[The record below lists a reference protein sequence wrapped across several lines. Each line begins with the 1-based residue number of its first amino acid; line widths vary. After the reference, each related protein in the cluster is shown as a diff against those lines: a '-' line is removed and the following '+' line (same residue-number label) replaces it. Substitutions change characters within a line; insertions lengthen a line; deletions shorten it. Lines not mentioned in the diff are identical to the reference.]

1 MAANSPGHI
10 ELERSLESIVVG
22 TRHRTDLGDIDALME
37 SINRVGL
44 LQPITLT
51 PDGVLVCGWRRY
63 HALRR
68 LGHRTTNVWIRS
80 GLTDRLSQL
89 LAEQDD
95 SVMHKPLSLIEAESL
110 YRELKVVMAEDA
122 ARRQEASRFGSTTRE
137 GDDAAGA
144 GGPAGV
150 SGAVESTAPRSLG
163 EARVQAA
170 RMVTGRGSQTMLEQI
185 GRLKDL
191 ANDDTRPEHIRA
203 QAAEEL
209 ARIEAGG
216 KVHGSHLR
224 MNTALSLDELDRL
237 ATDPATPETVRA
249 QAATSAAE
257 VRAAD
262 AEARTAELA
271 QLAADAVARITA
283 QKRAGKK
290 KGKSEPKPRLALVML
305 PPRAFLALWADLD
318 GWTTRYDAAEIA
330 GALTGPEW
338 ERVER
343 VLAETIAFL
352 TIIRDL
358 RTDTDTDIADGAA
371 AELRRAEAQAG

>member
-1 MAANSPGHI
+1 MAASSPGHI
-10 ELERSLESIVVG
+10 ELERALDSIVVG
-22 TRHRTDLGDIDALME
+22 TRHRTDLGDIDALSE
-37 SINRVGL
+37 SIRREGL
-44 LQPITLT
+44 LQPITVT
-51 PDGVLVCGWRRY
+51 PDGVLVCGWRRLE
-63 HALRR
+63 ALRR
-68 LGHRTTNVWIRS
+68 LGFRSTNVWVRS
-80 GLTDRLSQL
+80 GLSDRLSRL
-89 LAEQDD
+89 LAEQNDNAL
-95 SVMHKPLSLIEAESL
+95 HKPLSLIEAESL

-122 ARRQEASRFGSTTRE
+122 ARRQVASRFGGAIRE
-137 GDDAAGA
+137 GGDAAE
-144 GGPAGV
+144 V

-191 ANDDTRPEHIRA
+191 ADDDARPEHIRA

-224 MNTALSLDELDRL
+224 MNTALSLDELNRL
-237 ATDPATPETVRA
+237 ATDPGTPEMVRA

-257 VRAAD
+257 VRAAGQ
-262 AEARTAELA
+262 EARASELA

-283 QKRAGKK
+283 AKRAGKK
-290 KGKSEPKPRLALVML
+290 KGKPESRPCLALVML

-330 GALTGPEW
+330 RALTEPEW

-343 VLAETIAFL
+343 VLTETVAFL
-352 TIIRDL
+352 AIIRDL
-358 RTDTDTDIADGAA
+358 RTEAASTAGAEPPRIEA
-371 AELRRAEAQAG
+371 RAG

>member
-1 MAANSPGHI
+1 MAASSPGHI
-10 ELERSLESIVVG
+10 ELERALDSIVVG

-37 SINRVGL
+37 SISRVGL

-95 SVMHKPLSLIEAESL
+95 AAMHKPLSLIEAESL
-110 YRELKVVMAEDA
+110 YRELKAVMAEDA
-122 ARRQEASRFGSTTRE
+122 ARRQEASRFGSNTRE
-137 GDDAAGA
+137 AGD
-144 GGPAGV
+144 PAEV

-224 MNTALSLDELDRL
+224 MNAALSLDELDRL
-237 ATDPATPETVRA
+237 SRDPATPEIVRA

-257 VRAAD
+257 VRAAGQ
-262 AEARTAELA
+262 EARTAELA

-290 KGKSEPKPRLALVML
+290 KGKPEPRPRLALVML

-330 GALTGPEW
+330 QALTPPEW

-343 VLAETIAFL
+343 VLAETVAFL

-358 RTDTDTDIADGAA
+358 RTDTAGTAD
-371 AELRRAEAQAG
+371 AEPQRVGVRAG

>member
-1 MAANSPGHI
+1 MGVVAASSPGHI
-10 ELERSLESIVVG
+10 ELERALDSIVVG
-22 TRHRTDLGDIDALME
+22 TRHRTDLGDIDALVE
-37 SINRVGL
+37 SISRVGL

-68 LGHRTTNVWIRS
+68 LGYRTTNVWIRS

-95 SVMHKPLSLIEAESL
+95 SAMHKPLSLIEAESL
-110 YRELKVVMAEDA
+110 YRELKAVMAEDA

-137 GDDAAGA
+137 DDDAAEAGDIAGA
-144 GGPAGV
+144 
-150 SGAVESTAPRSLG
+150 SGAVESTAPRSAG

-170 RMVTGRGSQTMLEQI
+170 RVVTGRGSQTMLEQI

-203 QAAEEL
+203 QAVEEL

-224 MNTALSLDELDRL
+224 MNAALSLDELDRL
-237 ATDPATPETVRA
+237 ATDPGTPEMVRA

-257 VRAAD
+257 VRAAGQ
-262 AEARTAELA
+262 EARTAELA

-283 QKRAGKK
+283 AKRAGKN
-290 KGKSEPKPRLALVML
+290 KGKPEARPRLALVML

-330 GALTGPEW
+330 QALTAAEW

-343 VLAETIAFL
+343 VFAETVAFL
-352 TIIRDL
+352 AIIRDL
-358 RTDTDTDIADGAA
+358 RTGSAGTAD
-371 AELRRAEAQAG
+371 AEPRRAGVRAG

>member
-1 MAANSPGHI
+1 M
-10 ELERSLESIVVG
+10 
-22 TRHRTDLGDIDALME
+22 
-37 SINRVGL
+37 
-44 LQPITLT
+44 QPITLT

-95 SVMHKPLSLIEAESL
+95 SALHKPLSLIEAESL
-110 YRELKVVMAEDA
+110 YRELKAVMSEDA
-122 ARRQEASRFGSTTRE
+122 ARRQEASRFGSAAPE
-137 GDDAAGA
+137 GGDAAE
-144 GGPAGV
+144 V

-203 QAAEEL
+203 QAVEEL
-209 ARIEAGG
+209 ERIEAGG

-224 MNTALSLDELDRL
+224 MNAALSLDELDRL

-257 VRAAD
+257 VRAAGH
-262 AEARTAELA
+262 EARTAELA

-283 QKRAGKK
+283 AKRTGKK
-290 KGKSEPKPRLALVML
+290 KGKHESRPRLALVLL

-318 GWTTRYDAAEIA
+318 GWTMRYDAAEIA
-330 GALTGPEW
+330 RSLTEPEW

-343 VLAETIAFL
+343 VLTETVAFL

-358 RTDTDTDIADGAA
+358 RSGATGTAD
-371 AELRRAEAQAG
+371 AEPTRVEVQAG

>member
-1 MAANSPGHI
+1 VGAVAASSPGHI
-10 ELERSLESIVVG
+10 ELERTLDSIVVG
-22 TRHRTDLGDIDALME
+22 TRHRTDLGDIDALVE
-37 SINRVGL
+37 SISRVGL

-51 PDGVLVCGWRRY
+51 PDGVLVCGWRRF

-95 SVMHKPLSLIEAESL
+95 SAMHKPLSLIEAESL
-110 YRELKVVMAEDA
+110 YRELKAVMAEDA

-137 GDDAAGA
+137 AGDAAE
-144 GGPAGV
+144 V
-150 SGAVESTAPRSLG
+150 SGAVESTAPRSAG

-185 GRLKDL
+185 GRLKYL

-203 QAAEEL
+203 QAFEEL

-224 MNTALSLDELDRL
+224 MNAALSLDELDRL
-237 ATDPATPETVRA
+237 ATDPATPEMVRA

-257 VRAAD
+257 VRAAG

-283 QKRAGKK
+283 AKRAGKK
-290 KGKSEPKPRLALVML
+290 KGKPETRPRLALVML

-330 GALTGPEW
+330 QALTPSEW

-343 VLAETIAFL
+343 VLAETVAFL

-358 RTDTDTDIADGAA
+358 RTGTAGTED
-371 AELRRAEAQAG
+371 AEPPRVEARAG

>member
-1 MAANSPGHI
+1 MAASSPGHI
-10 ELERSLESIVVG
+10 ELERALDSIVVG

-37 SINRVGL
+37 SISRVGL

-80 GLTDRLSQL
+80 GLTDRLGQL

-95 SVMHKPLSLIEAESL
+95 SAMHKPLSLIEAESL
-110 YRELKVVMAEDA
+110 YRELKAVMAEDA
-122 ARRQEASRFGSTTRE
+122 ARRQEASRFGSATQ
-137 GDDAAGA
+137 GA
-144 GGPAGV
+144 GDSAEV
-150 SGAVESTAPRSLG
+150 SGTVESTAPRSAG

-170 RMVTGRGSQTMLEQI
+170 RRVTGRGSQTMLEPI

-191 ANDDTRPEHIRA
+191 SNDDTRPEHIRA

-224 MNTALSLDELDRL
+224 MNSALSLDELDRL
-237 ATDPATPETVRA
+237 ATDPGTPEMVRA
-249 QAATSAAE
+249 QAATSATE
-257 VRAAD
+257 LRAAGR
-262 AEARTAELA
+262 EARTAELA

-283 QKRAGKK
+283 AKRAGKK
-290 KGKSEPKPRLALVML
+290 KKGKPETRPRLALVML

-330 GALTGPEW
+330 QALTPSEW

-343 VLAETIAFL
+343 VLAETVAFL

-358 RTDTDTDIADGAA
+358 RTESTGSADAEPQRAGA
-371 AELRRAEAQAG
+371 RAG

>member
-1 MAANSPGHI
+1 
-10 ELERSLESIVVG
+10 
-22 TRHRTDLGDIDALME
+22 
-37 SINRVGL
+37 
-44 LQPITLT
+44 
-51 PDGVLVCGWRRY
+51 
-63 HALRR
+63 
-68 LGHRTTNVWIRS
+68 
-80 GLTDRLSQL
+80 
-89 LAEQDD
+89 
-95 SVMHKPLSLIEAESL
+95 MHKPLSLIEAESL

-137 GDDAAGA
+137 GGDTAAAGD
-144 GGPAGV
+144 PAGV
-150 SGAVESTAPRSLG
+150 TGAVESTAPRSAG

-203 QAAEEL
+203 QATEEL

-224 MNTALSLDELDRL
+224 MNAVLSLDELDRL
-237 ATDPATPETVRA
+237 AADPGTPEMVRA

-257 VRAAD
+257 VRAAG

-290 KGKSEPKPRLALVML
+290 KGKPDPKPRLALVML

-318 GWTTRYDAAEIA
+318 GWTARYDAAEIA
-330 GALTGPEW
+330 GTLTVPEW
-338 ERVER
+338 GRVER
-343 VLAETIAFL
+343 VLAETVAFL
-352 TIIRDL
+352 TIIQGL
-358 RTDTDTDIADGAA
+358 RTDATGTAGAELDTDQPP
-371 AELRRAEAQAG
+371 RAEVRAG